1 MKIFQWSKLKACLML
16 FVAAGVMYS
25 CSLDTL
31 TDDLQQADLQAE
43 QVLENT
49 DIKNANMRVGGVTVC
64 HKGAGDIIIDEAA
77 LATHIAHG
85 DAVDRDGDGFFH
97 IDNPCSET
105 DLDDTIPFDQS
116 TLIDADGDGY
126 FTTVNPFSDVDL
138 DDSEP
143 FDQSKLIDADGDG
156 YFTTKNPF
164 SEIDLDDSEPFDQ
177 SKLIDADGDG
187 YFTTKNPFSEIDCDD
202 TPGSG
207 AAVYPGAT
215 EICGNGIDDNCDGF
229 IDEDCISSVL
239 IGDLREGG
247 VVFWIDPTDNTHG
260 LVCALSDYPTV
271 VQWGCADIDLP
282 SVPNVTIL
290 PFRNPD
296 GAKIGDGA
304 DNTDKMLN
312 DCATAPAALAARS
325 YGNEWFLPSINE
337 LGEMNQHKTAINAT
351 ATANGGA
358 ALLGGEALYWSSTE
372 RDVGIAWI
380 WSFTGTSYVEQ
391 KVKEKNMRAV
401 RAF

>member
-25 CSLDTL
+25 CNLDTL

-126 FTTVNPFSDVDL
+126 FTTVNPFSDVDC
-138 DDSEP
+138 DDEIA
-143 FDQSKLIDADGDG
+143 FDQSTLVDEDNDGFFNID
-156 YFTTKNPF
+156 NPC
-164 SEIDLDDSEPFDQ
+164 SE
-177 SKLIDADGDG
+177 
-187 YFTTKNPFSEIDCDD
+187 TDCDD
-202 TPGSG
+202 TTYSENNSCC
-207 AAVYPGAT
+207 AT
-215 EICGNGIDDNCDGF
+215 N
-229 IDEDCISSVL
+229 

-247 VVFWIDPTDNTHG
+247 VVFWIDPNDNTKG
-260 LVCALSDYPTV
+260 LVFYTEDAPNKLNWHDAMAYCAALEAGTYNDWY
-271 VQWGCADIDLP
+271 LP
-282 SVPNVTIL
+282 SKVEINL
-290 PFRNPD
+290 M
-296 GAKIGDGA
+296 KIGNA
-304 DNTDKMLN
+304 CL
-312 DCATAPAALAARS
+312 
-325 YGNEWFLPSINE
+325 GNI
-337 LGEMNQHKTAINAT
+337 
-351 ATANGGA
+351 GGF
-358 ALLGGEALYWSSTE
+358 ETFFYWSST
-372 RDVGIAWI
+372 DDNSTFFAWGQYFPI
-380 WSFTGTSYVEQ
+380 GGYGYGFKSGAYNV
-391 KVKEKNMRAV
+391 RAV